1 MLAIGLAAADLLE
14 YLKKSLMN
22 NTDKLNRAV
31 DHAMDQ
37 VAVALENVKAQAISS
52 TDEFRRATRRSMHS
66 AQGATEEM
74 WSDAA
79 SRAKALRSKVEL
91 YLQEQP
97 LHTIALALATGFLL
111 SLVLLFFRLNRK
123 QPSTLKQTGPTR

>member
-1 MLAIGLAAADLLE
+1 
-14 YLKKSLMN
+14 MN
-22 NTDKLNRAV
+22 KTDKLNRAV
-31 DHAMDQ
+31 DDAMDQ
-37 VAVALENVKAQAISS
+37 VAVALENVKAQAIS
-52 TDEFRRATRRSMHS
+52 TADEIGRATRKTMHS
-66 AQGATEEM
+66 AQGATQEA

-79 SRAKALRSKVEL
+79 SSAKVLQSRVEL

-123 QPSTLKQTGPTR
+123 EKPTLKQTAPLD

>member
-1 MLAIGLAAADLLE
+1 
-14 YLKKSLMN
+14 
-22 NTDKLNRAV
+22 
-31 DHAMDQ
+31 
-37 VAVALENVKAQAISS
+37 
-52 TDEFRRATRRSMHS
+52 MHT
-66 AQGATEEM
+66 AQGATQEA

-79 SRAKALRSKVEL
+79 SSAKVLRSRVES

-123 QPSTLKQTGPTR
+123 EPTLKQTGP

>member
-1 MLAIGLAAADLLE
+1 
-14 YLKKSLMN
+14 MN
-22 NTDKLNRAV
+22 KTDKLNRAV

-37 VAVALENVKAQAISS
+37 VASALENVRAQAISS
-52 TDEFRRATRRSMHS
+52 TDEIRRATQRSMQS
-66 AQGATEEM
+66 AQGVTEEA

-79 SRAKALRSKVEL
+79 SRAKVLRSRVEL

-111 SLVLLFFRLNRK
+111 SLVLLFFRLSRK
-123 QPSTLKQTGPTR
+123 EKPTLKQTAPAP